1 MTRLNYAVV
10 GTGALG
16 GFYGGMLAHAG
27 NDVHFLFH
35 SDYDFVCKNGLKID
49 SVSGNFHLQNINTY
63 HSTDQMPKCDV
74 VLVCLKTTNN
84 EVLKKILPPL
94 LHSNTC
100 VIMVQNG
107 LNIEADLAKS
117 FPNLSIAGAMA
128 FICSNKIGEGH
139 IAHLDYGKITIG
151 SFQGE
156 NKELLRQV
164 CNDFIA
170 SNVPAEFSDNL
181 KESRW
186 QKLVWNIPYN
196 GLCVV
201 LNTTTEKLMIYHETY
216 ELVRDLM
223 LEVIGGAKACGVQ
236 IDEGLV
242 QMMLDS
248 TSTMEPYAPSMK
260 LDFDYKRPLEIGA
273 IYSAPLAEASSKGFD
288 MPKVKMLEQQLQFIQ
303 DSYSE

>member
-201 LNTTTEKLMIYHETY
+201 LNTTTEKLMIYPETY

-236 IDEGLV
+236 IDEELV